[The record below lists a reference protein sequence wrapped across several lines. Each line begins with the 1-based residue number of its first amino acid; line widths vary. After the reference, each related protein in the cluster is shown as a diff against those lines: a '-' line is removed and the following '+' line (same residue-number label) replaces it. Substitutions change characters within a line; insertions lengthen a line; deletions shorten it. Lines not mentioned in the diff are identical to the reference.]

1 MKREEWME
9 YLEPEDADLKEAEAL
24 LWENAVDKG
33 RRRTRF
39 SKKRWIVLLAA
50 CMLVAA
56 CGMVAAAGG
65 GKKNG
70 WLSSYFNVSDD
81 RAKALLQQM
90 DVEAEAV
97 AEDAGYRIEV
107 TESISDG
114 NSIYALLTVT
124 APEGGGFDERQY
136 RLDGS
141 PWEVVDENLGGTDFL
156 AGGGYIE
163 DIGRPAQDQ
172 AAFWFV
178 WDVRDEIK
186 GRKVVLKIT
195 EITAYTGDGLAEE
208 VVAEGEWELTLNIP
222 EIETKTV
229 RQWTRVETGEETYY
243 VHEVTFT
250 PLGLRINAS
259 KAVPFSLLWESAEY
273 AVKKYVFRQN
283 APFPDGWQKEAF
295 YELPVTVIYQ
305 DGSRDVIRMQSN
317 SSGGFACEKS
327 VSFETKKLVDPVE
340 IQEIRLGDTLLRC
353 K

>member
-9 YLEPEDADLKEAEAL
+9 YLEPEEADLKEAEAL
-24 LWENAVDKG
+24 LWENAVDKD

-56 CGMVAAAGG
+56 CGIVAAAGG

-70 WLSSYFNVSDD
+70 WLSSYFNVSNG
-81 RAKALLQQM
+81 REQELLWQM
-90 DVEAEAV
+90 DAEAEAV

-107 TESISDG
+107 TESVSDG

-124 APEGGGFDERQY
+124 APKGAGFDERQY

-141 PWEVVDENLGGTDFL
+141 PWEKVEEGLGGTSFL

-163 DIGRPAQDQ
+163 DVGRPAKDQ
-172 AAFWFV
+172 AAFLFV
-178 WDVRDEIK
+178 WDVNDEIK

-195 EITAYTGDGLAEE
+195 EIAVYTGDGLTEE
-208 VVAEGEWELTLNIP
+208 VVAEGEWELMLSIP
-222 EIETKTV
+222 EIETKDV
-229 RQWTRVETGEETYY
+229 RQWTKVETGAETYY

-250 PLGLRINAS
+250 PLGIHIHAV
-259 KAVPFSLLWESAEY
+259 KAVPVSLLWESAEY

-283 APFPDGWQKEAF
+283 TLFPNGWQKEAF
-295 YELPVTVIYQ
+295 YELPVTVVYQ
-305 DGSRDVIRMQSN
+305 DGSEDVIRMQNN
-317 SSGGFACEKS
+317 SSRGFSCEKS
-327 VSFETKKLVDPVE
+327 VSFETKKLVDPAE
-340 IQEIRLGDTLLRC
+340 IQELRLGDTLLRC
-353 K
+353 R